1 MNTASAPRTDSPSA
15 VVNANR
21 PCSRFERTIVCLPF
35 LTPAT
40 ISNRRRL
47 HRYHLGLGRLSTN
60 VMHGIMLCLCDK
72 VLCPC
77 DNERRRF
84 LRISLS
90 RTEFGRPICCQPLE
104 WPLWYVV
111 AILDST
117 F

>member
-72 VLCPC
+72 MLCPC

-84 LRISLS
+84 LRISPEQNGVPGGLS
-90 RTEFGRPICCQPLE
+90 AANRVDGLFGTL
-104 WPLWYVV
+104 
-111 AILDST
+111 
-117 F
+117 